1 MEPDDPDV
9 REPDAIMGG
18 DPAAG
23 EDGSDA
29 SSATSAIAG
38 NDSSSEGRAA
48 EPVGGEVAMPLPI
61 DDAGNDSGLEG
72 PAPAA
77 EPVGEVA
84 IAMVLPPTRDDDA
97 PLARPREPSEHNHRW
112 GHSHLCPRQEQESD
126 MVLAVRMQIPRPQC
140 MDRLQAQ
147 EGIAS

>member
-1 MEPDDPDV
+1 MSCVEPDDPDV

-29 SSATSAIAG
+29 SSATSANAG
-38 NDSSSEGRAA
+38 NDSSSEGRAT

-84 IAMVLPPTRDDDA
+84 IAMVLPPPPGTMMLPWHVRVS
-97 PLARPREPSEHNHRW
+97 PQSTITGGVISSLPS
-112 GHSHLCPRQEQESD
+112 S
-126 MVLAVRMQIPRPQC
+126 
-140 MDRLQAQ
+140 
-147 EGIAS
+147 